1 MNQNPQTDVTSK
13 GMPQKQSNANMI
25 TQVSSLIVIAASI
38 FLIGP
43 AATAYT
49 NEWLLKERLISPA
62 VYELLNRHKATTR
75 EQRQEV
81 IQSACNERTLPAI
94 DCEPMGSPRSRYR
107 Y

>member
-1 MNQNPQTDVTSK
+1 MSL
-13 GMPQKQSNANMI
+13 QKQCRKNNEDETMI
-25 TQVSSLIVIAASI
+25 TRVNTLIVIAASI
-38 FLIGP
+38 FISEP
-43 AATAYT
+43 AAAAYT

-62 VYELLNRHKATTR
+62 VYELLNRHNATTR

-94 DCEPMGSPRSRYR
+94 DCEPMGSTRSRYR